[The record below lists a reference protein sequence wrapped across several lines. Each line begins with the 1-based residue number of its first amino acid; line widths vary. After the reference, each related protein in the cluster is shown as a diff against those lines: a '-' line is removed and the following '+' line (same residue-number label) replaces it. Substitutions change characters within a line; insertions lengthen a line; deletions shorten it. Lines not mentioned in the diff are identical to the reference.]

1 MRASVQRH
9 RQTSRWRLL
18 SAFGIVALAA
28 CSTDLKRPTYRGPV
42 AQVLDITATRDAVD
56 SLQVHIRLSGS
67 VTPAVCVRYFQERVE
82 RNLPDSVFVEA
93 IVHEVET
100 CSAGTVPGRF
110 AHELVIDS
118 IGTPSFVV
126 RTTIWHGRGLT
137 RRLSVP
143 F

>member
-1 MRASVQRH
+1 MRAITPLH
-9 RQTSRWRLL
+9 RPTSRWRLL
-18 SAFGIVALAA
+18 AALAIATVMA
-28 CSTDLKRPTYRGPV
+28 CRPDISHPPYRGPV

-56 SLQVHIRLSGS
+56 SLQVRIRLSGS

-100 CSAGTVPGRF
+100 CGAGTVPGRF